1 MSVSLTISSIG
12 GTQWTVEAD
21 RAAPVRAAKEALQ
34 NASQIPW
41 RQQRLLFGVTELRDK
56 EALGVFVPANE
67 GMVALTLI
75 HRDPDKAAWLEQ
87 VDDSWLNLQRA
98 PPEVKDDSD
107 IVLAA
112 LAQHDNAL
120 WFASPA
126 LMDDVDFVRAAA
138 RQRGWPDGDALA
150 CGLRSRTSTLV
161 KTTADAKLAL
171 QCAAHFGIADVV
183 QAILSVGVVEGA
195 PMEDRLGL
203 ASALARAT
211 TDGSALSGLL
221 RQAGRND
228 IAKAMCEPVL
238 RNLPASLDL
247 LDLALTAPATSALGN
262 IYNGIASWIGGIFR
276 GSAKQMSSIASM
288 SNGPVLSH
296 QDFAVALFKEHAGS
310 FSAGPSPDVK
320 VNFERLLGHLEG
332 AISQRDGDLCCQLVR
347 ACLVHQLDEKAH
359 EMFSKIADSSDA
371 CVEVLVE
378 SHLPLTVI
386 EKLPD
391 RASLLTKTIRRWGG
405 SDVVQEAVASNRQA
419 LRTLLSSVERKG
431 DVALGRLPVL
441 CVALQAAAQRHGEAE
456 AGALGATGHVSPAVH
471 HLLRAFAAPAPQQL
485 PDFPVPLTW
494 LRSLRGVS
502 GCAGLAMDRLLAA
515 WEAVADD
522 ADAVKLTQDS
532 WGLVD
537 WSEASGEQAERAVNA
552 LRRWGRQGA
561 FQTADLAG
569 REREASRLDLERR
582 LGEALFDLPLDRLP
596 DPRALIAPELPPHG
610 LLAASLDRQRQMAA
624 RIEQMQAD
632 FQRMRSDLDDARASA
647 RTANNRANEAAS
659 HADRLESELR
669 MLSRR
674 VDGLAARPGS

>member
-1 MSVSLTISSIG
+1 
-12 GTQWTVEAD
+12 
-21 RAAPVRAAKEALQ
+21 
-34 NASQIPW
+34 
-41 RQQRLLFGVTELRDK
+41 
-56 EALGVFVPANE
+56 
-67 GMVALTLI
+67 
-75 HRDPDKAAWLEQ
+75 
-87 VDDSWLNLQRA
+87 
-98 PPEVKDDSD
+98 
-107 IVLAA
+107 
-112 LAQHDNAL
+112 
-120 WFASPA
+120 
-126 LMDDVDFVRAAA
+126 
-138 RQRGWPDGDALA
+138 
-150 CGLRSRTSTLV
+150 
-161 KTTADAKLAL
+161 
-171 QCAAHFGIADVV
+171 
-183 QAILSVGVVEGA
+183 
-195 PMEDRLGL
+195 
-203 ASALARAT
+203 
-211 TDGSALSGLL
+211 
-221 RQAGRND
+221 
-228 IAKAMCEPVL
+228 
-238 RNLPASLDL
+238 
-247 LDLALTAPATSALGN
+247 
-262 IYNGIASWIGGIFR
+262 
-276 GSAKQMSSIASM
+276 
-288 SNGPVLSH
+288 
-296 QDFAVALFKEHAGS
+296 
-310 FSAGPSPDVK
+310 
-320 VNFERLLGHLEG
+320 
-332 AISQRDGDLCCQLVR
+332 
-347 ACLVHQLDEKAH
+347 
-359 EMFSKIADSSDA
+359 
-371 CVEVLVE
+371 
-378 SHLPLTVI
+378 
-386 EKLPD
+386 
-391 RASLLTKTIRRWGG
+391 
-405 SDVVQEAVASNRQA
+405 
-419 LRTLLSSVERKG
+419 
-431 DVALGRLPVL
+431 
-441 CVALQAAAQRHGEAE
+441 
-456 AGALGATGHVSPAVH
+456 VSPAVH